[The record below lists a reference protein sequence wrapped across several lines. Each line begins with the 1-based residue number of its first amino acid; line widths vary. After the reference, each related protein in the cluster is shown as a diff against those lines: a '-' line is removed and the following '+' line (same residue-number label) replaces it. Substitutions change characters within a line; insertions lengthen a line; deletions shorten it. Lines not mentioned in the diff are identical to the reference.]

1 MNSIFYK
8 YIIKFW
14 RMNITQSGTLYVVA
28 TPIGNLGDIT
38 YRAVEVLKSVDLI
51 LCEDTRTS
59 KVLLN
64 HYGISNKT
72 SSYHAHSSKDK
83 HDSIVAML
91 EAGQN
96 IALISDAGTPGISD
110 PGSLLIS
117 HIRIH
122 YADIPVIP
130 VPGVSA
136 ITTLL
141 SVSGFMGN
149 EFSFLGFV
157 PHKKG
162 RETFFKNI
170 GSIEHTVIF
179 YESCHRIVKTLESL
193 ALYEETHTITIGR
206 EMTKK
211 FETYTTGSISLA
223 LEQVKKDA
231 NQQKGEFVVMLILK

>member
-1 MNSIFYK
+1 M
-8 YIIKFW
+8 
-14 RMNITQSGTLYVVA
+14 ITHSEPGTLYVVA

-38 YRAVEVLKSVDLI
+38 YRAVEILKSVDLI

-64 HYGISNKT
+64 HYAISNKT

-117 HIRIH
+117 HIRTR
-122 YADIPVIP
+122 YTDIPVIP
-130 VPGVSA
+130 IPGVSA

-162 RETFFKNI
+162 RETFFKHLANI
-170 GSIEHTVIF
+170 PHTMVF
-179 YESCHRIVKTLESL
+179 YESCHRILKTLESL
-193 ALYEETHTITIGR
+193 LPYEETHTITIGR

-211 FETYTTGSISLA
+211 FETYTSGAISRA
-223 LEQVKKDA
+223 LQSVQNDA
-231 NQQKGEFVVMLILK
+231 NQQKGEFVVMLIPK